1 MLNSLKVILEIQEL
15 DKKMIRLMRLK
26 KGRLRELE
34 HIDNLRNELKTQ
46 LGEKEIEISELN
58 KTINSQDAKTSDLK
72 ERHKKLDARLQAT
85 KKVDEYHAINQEII
99 QADRE
104 IKATEQ
110 ITSDLIDKRNM
121 EEDFCTKIKD
131 SLQQSEEGSIALE
144 NEIQDS
150 IRTFNR
156 EGSELKQQWEALAKT
171 ADPELLSIYQRL
183 LNNKKDA
190 VVVPISNGT
199 CSGCHIAVTAQH
211 QNTVTRAE
219 RLVFCEHCGRLHY
232 PYHEEAPVS
241 DGTET
246 GVKRRRRRTPVAA
259 T

>member
-1 MLNSLKVILEIQEL
+1 MLNSLKVILDIQEL

-26 KGRLRELE
+26 KGRLSELQ
-34 HIDNLRNELKTQ
+34 HIDNLRNELKSQ
-46 LGEKEIEISELN
+46 LGEKETEIQELS
-58 KTINSQDAKTSDLK
+58 KTIASQESKTQDLK
-72 ERHKKLDARLQAT
+72 DRHKKLDVRLQAA
-85 KKVDEYHAINQEII
+85 KKVDEYHAINQEIV

-110 ITSDLIDKRNM
+110 ITSDLIDKKNM
-121 EEDFCTKIKD
+121 EEEFCTKIND

-156 EGSELKQQWEALAKT
+156 EGSELKEKWEALAKT
-171 ADPELLSIYQRL
+171 ADPELLSIYRRL

-211 QNTVTRAE
+211 QNTVHRAE
-219 RLVFCEHCGRLHY
+219 RLVFCEHCGRINYHY
-232 PYHEEAPVS
+232 VEETPVT
-241 DGTET
+241 DGTEP
-246 GVKRRRRRTPVAA
+246 GAKRRRRRTVAA